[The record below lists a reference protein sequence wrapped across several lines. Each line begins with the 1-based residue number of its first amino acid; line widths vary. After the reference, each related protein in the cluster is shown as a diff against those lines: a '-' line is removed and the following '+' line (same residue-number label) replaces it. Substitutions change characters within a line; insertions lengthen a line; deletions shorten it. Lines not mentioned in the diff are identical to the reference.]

1 MKSKLDIY
9 VGMPKLLNTIN
20 PNENIMIIDPDIKDT
35 VKLKNDMRFNKL
47 LRVEN
52 LYIFKDYIDLDDKEN
67 LYFKFNENK
76 FNGPEKDIYLFNYK
90 NLLLLEESIKQS
102 KSLESFFN
110 QIEIKLEEYCEV
122 ILFINKGNPV
132 NIIKGLEN
140 ISFIVSKI
148 FINVPSFDS
157 IWMDKIENIFRNLSY
172 KNISTKNNIWEIDQ
186 NLQRLNNLKL
196 YEKHKLLLKDY
207 KLLTRKLNCI
217 NEELEK
223 LL

>member
-9 VGMPKLLNTIN
+9 VGMPKPLNTIN